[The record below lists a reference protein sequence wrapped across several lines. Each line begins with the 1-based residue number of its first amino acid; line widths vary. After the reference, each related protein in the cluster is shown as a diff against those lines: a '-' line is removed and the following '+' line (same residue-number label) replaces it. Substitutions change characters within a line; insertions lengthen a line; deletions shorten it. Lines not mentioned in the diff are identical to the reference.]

1 MKQNLIFFIKIF
13 SKIIFLLLDFY
24 SKIITIKVF
33 AICEQRKFWLTI
45 FISFL
50 FFNFYNS
57 SFLAIGRVFCL
68 FNFCIM
74 IKIALNGFGRIGRA
88 LVRIIAKQKDVEL
101 VAINSTTPQDEMLYL
116 LKYDSV
122 HGNFDEKISIENNFL
137 KIGNSVNAKIFN
149 DRNPKNI
156 DFGETGATILI
167 DATGKFLTE
176 ELAQDYLKGNIE
188 KVIFSSP
195 AKDPNIPTYVMSV
208 NSDAYQ

>member
-1 MKQNLIFFIKIF
+1 
-13 SKIIFLLLDFY
+13 
-24 SKIITIKVF
+24 
-33 AICEQRKFWLTI
+33 
-45 FISFL
+45 
-50 FFNFYNS
+50 
-57 SFLAIGRVFCL
+57 
-68 FNFCIM
+68 M